1 VVVTLNLLE
10 WEMSRAFFD
19 VIIHLTLHVGE
30 ELNICE
36 PMHSIWMYLIERTMG
51 AFKKY
56 VHNCVRLE
64 SSQMLDKTLDFVTK
78 HV

>member
-1 VVVTLNLLE
+1 
-10 WEMSRAFFD
+10 MSRAFFD

-30 ELNICE
+30 ELDICE
-36 PMHSIWMYLIERTMG
+36 PMHSRWMYLIVRTMG

-56 VHNCVRLE
+56 VHNRVRLE
-64 SSQMLDKTLDFVTK
+64 SSHLLDETLDFVTK